1 MTRNESDEITT
12 NTGSGE
18 NDEQEEFS
26 TRYDSAVTTAI
37 ILTRHPNPFLHRIS
51 SLISDLDDAAMTFGD
66 LLAVGLTPLN
76 EQIIEN
82 VLAGFVYP
90 LLLEPLVMCL
100 GGRGKRGSGELG
112 RSGFLDDERIRELR
126 GGEQGG
132 GDNDEGGGVCGAEGG
147 G

>member
-100 GGRGKRGSGELG
+100 GGRGKRGTKILKGA
-112 RSGFLDDERIRELR
+112 LR
-126 GGEQGG
+126 GLWGLLRTFKGPWIQRALLA
-132 GDNDEGGGVCGAEGG
+132 V
-147 G
+147 